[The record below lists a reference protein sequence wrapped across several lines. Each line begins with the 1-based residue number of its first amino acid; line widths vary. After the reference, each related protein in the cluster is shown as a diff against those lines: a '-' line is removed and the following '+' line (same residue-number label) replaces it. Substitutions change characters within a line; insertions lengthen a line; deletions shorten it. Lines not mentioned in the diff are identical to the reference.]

1 MRRFAKPA
9 DEEENEI
16 DLTPMLDVVFIML
29 IFFIVT
35 ATFVNEVAVDFNRPD
50 STDDTPPPPDAPQ
63 NAVINVSSSNVIEM
77 GGRRIDIRSVEANV
91 RRVLAENPQAAVIII
106 AAETAD
112 SGVFVEVTD
121 AARAAAP
128 GVPVQLVVEGE

>member
-9 DEEENEI
+9 DDEENEI

-35 ATFVNEVAVDFNRPD
+35 ATFINEVALDFNRPD

-63 NAVINVSSSNVIEM
+63 NAVININASNVIEIN
-77 GGRRIDIRSVEANV
+77 GRRVDIRAVEANV
-91 RRVLAENPQAAVIII
+91 RRILAENPNGSVVVM

-112 SGVFVEVTD
+112 TGVFVEAAD

-128 GVPVQLVVEGE
+128 NAAVALVIEGE

>member
-9 DEEENEI
+9 DEDESEI

-35 ATFVNEVAVDFNRPD
+35 ATFINEVALDFNRPD
-50 STDDTPPPPDAPQ
+50 STDDTPPPPDAPM
-63 NAVINVSSSNVIEM
+63 NAVININASNVIEIN
-77 GGRRIDIRSVEANV
+77 GRRVDIRAVEANV
-91 RRVLAENPQAAVIII
+91 RRILAENPNGSVVVI

-112 SGVFVEVTD
+112 TGVFVEAAD
-121 AARAAAP
+121 AARLAAP
-128 GVPVQLVVEGE
+128 NAPVALVIEGE